1 MPHAPPPAP
10 ANAAS
15 PPLLPSSTLLSH
27 ELREFSRGAFAATL
41 NVLLTFPLNKLIA
54 RQAYEGLTARA
65 ALRTVLD
72 DARAATLLRGVSP
85 PLVQRGV
92 SGGIMYAS
100 YDFWFHTLRGLG
112 VGGASSRA
120 DGHGSGGGG
129 DASLR
134 AATDERGATATLKV
148 AAAFFAGSSEWLL
161 TPLER
166 TQTLMQHR
174 VHNTRFPAGRDAV
187 RAMAAAGGVAEFY
200 RGGSAILLRNGPANA
215 LYFSLRDALGDALP
229 AELGGGALAR
239 DFVVGAL
246 LGAGISTLLYPLHT
260 AKVVMQLDV
269 GGRFAGVWETG
280 RSIVRDRGG
289 VVGLY
294 RGVYLNALRSLLSW
308 GIINAAYGATGRL

>member
-1 MPHAPPPAP
+1 MPHAVVAGDPPHG
-10 ANAAS
+10 
-15 PPLLPSSTLLSH
+15 STLLSH
-27 ELREFSRGAFAATL
+27 ELREFARGAFAATL

-54 RQAYEGLTARA
+54 RQAYEGLNARA

-100 YDFWFHTLRGLG
+100 YDFWFHTLRGMG
-112 VGGASSRA
+112 VGGSSASSSAAAPASSA
-120 DGHGSGGGG
+120 DAGN
-129 DASLR
+129 SLR

-174 VHNTRFPAGRDAV
+174 AHNTRFPAGRDAM
-187 RAMAAAGGVAEFY
+187 RAMAATGGIAEFY

-215 LYFSLRDALGDALP
+215 LYFSLRDAVGDVLP
-229 AELGGGALAR
+229 PDMGGGALAR

-260 AKVVMQLDV
+260 AKVGMQLDV
-269 GGRFAGVWETG
+269 GGPFTGVWETC
-280 RSIVRDRGG
+280 RTLVRERGG
-289 VVGLY
+289 FVGLY